1 MNVIQISPGAR
12 EVARSYPGATSP
24 RSNASHAVSNGL
36 KRTRKAAKPARAGLS
51 RDKIALIHVARR
63 ELRLDEDLYRAIL
76 RDVAGVASS
85 KDLTEAGFLAL
96 MARFERSGFKGQPGA
111 APAKPEPLSER
122 FGMATAAQ
130 LAYIRGLWAQWLGRP
145 DEAALTRWVENKYHV
160 SAIRFMDVVRAQ
172 KAIEGLKRMV
182 ARQRE
187 VRDEQEADQ

>member
-1 MNVIQISPGAR
+1 M
-12 EVARSYPGATSP
+12 
-24 RSNASHAVSNGL
+24 
-36 KRTRKAAKPARAGLS
+36 S